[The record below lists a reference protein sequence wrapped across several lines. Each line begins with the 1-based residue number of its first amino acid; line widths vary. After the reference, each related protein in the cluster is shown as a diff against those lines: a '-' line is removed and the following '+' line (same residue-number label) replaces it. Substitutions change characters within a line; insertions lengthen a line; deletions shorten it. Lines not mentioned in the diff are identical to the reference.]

1 MRIAI
6 MADTADNF
14 VKPRAEGLHR
24 MLNQIGIS
32 STVFYDGL
40 FFLDHKL
47 PETKIRFS
55 GAKDL
60 VKSVIHAVNPPL
72 KARFNARGFA
82 DQSW

>member
-47 PETKIRFS
+47 P
-55 GAKDL
+55 GM
-60 VKSVIHAVNPPL
+60 PP
-72 KARFNARGFA
+72 
-82 DQSW
+82 QP